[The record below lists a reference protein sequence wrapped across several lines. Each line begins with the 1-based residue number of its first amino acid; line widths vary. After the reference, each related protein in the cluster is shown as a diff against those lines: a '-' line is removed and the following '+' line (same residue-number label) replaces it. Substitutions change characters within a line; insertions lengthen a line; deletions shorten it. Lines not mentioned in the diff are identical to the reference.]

1 MYKAF
6 LEKLFRR
13 KKTEPDVMKYLVVG
27 LGNIGAEYEGTRHN
41 AGFDVADRLVEGLG
55 GTFTPDRY
63 ASKAEIRWKGRTII
77 VIKPS
82 TYMNLSG
89 KAVRYWLDKENIAK
103 ENLIVVVDDIAIP
116 VGAMRIRAK
125 GSDGGHNGLKN
136 IDALCGGNNYARIR
150 MGVGGDFPQG
160 HQGDFVL
167 GKLSADERKLFDEAV
182 DKAVAAIKDFTTIG
196 IERTMNFHN
205 HRNKPA
211 KE

>member
-1 MYKAF
+1 MF
-6 LEKLFRR
+6 FGLFS
-13 KKTEPDVMKYLVVG
+13 KKRIEPDSMKYLVVG

-41 AGFDVADRLVEGLG
+41 AGFDVVDRLAEGAG
-55 GTFTPDRY
+55 ATFTPDRY
-63 ASKAEIRWKGRTII
+63 AAKAEVKWKGRTM
-77 VIKPS
+77 VVVKPS

-160 HQGDFVL
+160 HQVDFVL
-167 GKLSADERKLFDEAV
+167 GKLSVDERKLFDEAV